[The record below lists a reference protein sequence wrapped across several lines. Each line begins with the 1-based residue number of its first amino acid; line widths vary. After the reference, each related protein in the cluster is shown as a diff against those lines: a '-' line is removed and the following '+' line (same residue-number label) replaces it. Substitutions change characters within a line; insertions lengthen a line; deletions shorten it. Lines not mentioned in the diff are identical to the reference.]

1 MKSVLEEKGNCYET
15 SPSRI
20 ARVTFA
26 AVSDAHETTSWLDH
40 VLCSQDMQTK
50 LHSIAIL
57 DMLPSSDHV
66 PLSFVFDFNSS
77 PTFNDT
83 FTCPSNKTNF
93 NWAIA
98 TDKDLTD
105 YKYLTRIYCKDIHVN
120 DVVKCSNVNC
130 KSHDH
135 LKQIDDLYSQL
146 CSVLKHASND
156 SIPASKMYTHHDYI
170 VPGFNEF
177 AKQLHS
183 EARAVYLLWT
193 ASVKPR
199 AGLLYL
205 SMCQSRIRFK
215 RTLRKC
221 RQNEETIRA
230 NAHANSLMK

>member
-1 MKSVLEEKGNCYET
+1 
-15 SPSRI
+15 
-20 ARVTFA
+20 
-26 AVSDAHETTSWLDH
+26 
-40 VLCSQDMQTK
+40 
-50 LHSIAIL
+50 
-57 DMLPSSDHV
+57 MLPSSDHV
-66 PLSFVFDFNSS
+66 TLSFIFDFNSS

-93 NWAIA
+93 NWARA

-105 YKYLTRIYCKDIHVN
+105 YKYLTRIYCKDIHVD
-120 DVVKCSNVNC
+120 DVVKCSDVNC

-156 SIPASKMYTHHDYI
+156 SIPASKVYTHHDYI

-183 EARAVYLLWT
+183 EARADYFLWK
-193 ASVKPR
+193 ASGKPR

-215 RTLRKC
+215 RTLREC
-221 RQNEETIRA
+221 R
-230 NAHANSLMK
+230 